1 MDRDRSMKGQIQ
13 HRLRGQRKIEKDEE
27 SVKPT
32 IINEGL
38 IREYI
43 RYYNKENRIY
53 DMDDMPAWELEHL
66 SLSYKSKR
74 YAPNRLQTSLKSAT

>member
-1 MDRDRSMKGQIQ
+1 MQGTGQIQ
-13 HRLRGQRKIEKDEE
+13 KRLRGQRKIEKDEE

-43 RYYNKENRIY
+43 RHYNKENKIF
-53 DMDDMPAWELEHL
+53 DMDDMPAWDLEHL
-66 SLSYKSKR
+66 SLSFKSK
-74 YAPNRLQTSLKSAT
+74 YETHNRHRHR